1 MVPGRALGVA
11 QQVVLGVQGGQ
22 HVRRAAG
29 VSSSGVAVEAL
40 VEEGVEELR
49 VDVDGAE
56 DLLGRA
62 EGLHHVIGQ
71 GLARAVV
78 PVYPEERI

>member
-1 MVPGRALGVA
+1 MVPGGAFRVA
-11 QQVVLGVQGGQ
+11 QRVVLGVQGGQ

-29 VSSSGVAVEAL
+29 VSSGLVAVEAL

-62 EGLHHVIGQ
+62 EGLNHVIGQ
-71 GLARAVV
+71 GLARPVV